1 MVVDEQHR
9 FGVEQRQALAERAT
23 GGDRS
28 AHILYMTATPIPRTL
43 ALTAY
48 GDLTVST
55 IRTARRAARR
65 WRPAGSAP
73 RTARGAYEEVRA
85 ELRAGRQAYVIC
97 PLVEEG
103 AAAEARAATTE
114 AERLREGLRGVRG
127 RPGPRGAG
135 GGGEKRA
142 AMLAF
147 AEGRTDLLVATTVVE
162 VGIDVPTPR
171 SS

>member
-1 MVVDEQHR
+1 QHR

-23 GGDRS
+23 AAGGS

-55 IRTARRAARR
+55 IRTRPPGRAPVETR
-65 WRPAGSAP
+65 WIRAEDREA
-73 RTARGAYEEVRA
+73 AYEEVRA

-103 AAAEARAATTE
+103 GAAQGRAATTE
-114 AERLREGLRGVRG
+114 AERLREGPFAAFTVGLVH
-127 RPGPRGAG
+127 GAQG
-135 GGGEKRA
+135 AEEKRA
-142 AMLAF
+142 AMLA
-147 AEGRTDLLVATTVVE
+147 
-162 VGIDVPTPR
+162 
-171 SS
+171 